1 MKALFIS
8 TYLMLLF
15 GSATLFAQHA
25 TINWMS
31 VEEMEKAMEKEPR
44 KIMIDVYT
52 QWCGPCKMMMKNTF
66 TNEEVISYINQNY
79 YAVKFNAEGPESITF
94 KGTTYTNPSYD
105 PARGKGRNGTHELT
119 MAIAPVNGRVA
130 YPTIVYMDE
139 EFKILSPV
147 QGYQQP
153 AQILPILHYF
163 GDNAYKT
170 INWSDYS
177 STYNN

>member
-8 TYLMLLF
+8 MYLTLIF
-15 GSATLFAQHA
+15 GSSTLIAQHA

-31 VEEMEKAMEKEPR
+31 IEEVEKAMAKEPK
-44 KIMIDVYT
+44 KIMIDVHT
-52 QWCGPCKMMMKNTF
+52 KWCGPCKMMMKNTF
-66 TNEEVISYINQNY
+66 TNADVISYINQNY
-79 YAVKFNAEGPESITF
+79 YAVKFDAEGPESVTF
-94 KGTTYTNPSYD
+94 LGTSYSNPSYD
-105 PARGKGRNGTHELT
+105 PARASGRNGTHELT

-139 EFKILSPV
+139 DFKILSPV

-163 GDNAYKT
+163 GDNAYKS
-170 INWSDYS
+170 ISWSDYS
-177 STYNN
+177 SSYSK